1 MLQSRRVAF
10 AALASIALT
19 GAVPAGSDEQIV
31 TVPLN
36 GEAELNF
43 AHPDGGTGDP
53 DGYGVVKLT
62 IAPQKREVCFDIEVD
77 GVATPMLANIHNGP
91 AKRNG
96 PPVVGLLYGVGSDL
110 SGCVPA
116 NSGTL
121 SDILS
126 NPSLYYV
133 SVATT
138 EFPDGALRGQ
148 IARA

>member
-53 DGYGVVKLT
+53 DGYGAVKLT

-77 GVATPMLANIHNGP
+77 GVATPILAYIHSGP
-91 AKRNG
+91 AKRIG
-96 PPVVGLLYGVGSDL
+96 RPSSVFSTA
-110 SGCVPA
+110 SEA
-116 NSGTL
+116 
-121 SDILS
+121 ILAAACRPTRERCRTYCPTPRS
-126 NPSLYYV
+126 
-133 SVATT
+133 
-138 EFPDGALRGQ
+138 
-148 IARA
+148 IM